1 MLKHAEVWRALD
13 KLAAENG
20 LSASGLARK
29 AGLDPTAFNKSK
41 RINPQGKPR
50 WPTMESV
57 AKVLDATDATLADYA
72 RILGPAGGRSGRRYP
87 VIGLAKAGQGGF
99 FDDAGYP
106 TGSGWDEVDGPD
118 VGDSNAYALEITGDS
133 MSPVY
138 RPGDIIIVSP
148 AAPMK
153 AGDRVVA
160 RTRGGEV
167 MAKELIRRNTRRV
180 ELKSVNSRHIDPVIP
195 AKDLD
200 WIARIVWASQ

>member
-1 MLKHAEVWRALD
+1 MLKHAEIWRALD

-57 AKVLDATDATLADYA
+57 AKVLDATDATLAEYA

-106 TGSGWDEVDGPD
+106 TGSGWDEVEGPD
-118 VGDSNAYALEITGDS
+118 VGDPNAYALEITGES
-133 MSPVY
+133 MVPVY
-138 RPGDIIIVSP
+138 RPRDVIIVSP
-148 AAPMK
+148 AAPTK
-153 AGDRVVA
+153 AGDRVVV

-167 MAKELIRRNTRRV
+167 MAKELIRRTARRI
-180 ELKSVNSRHIDPVIP
+180 ELKSVSTRHVDPVVA

-200 WIARIVWASQ
+200 WIARIMWVSQ

>member
-1 MLKHAEVWRALD
+1 MLKHAEIWRALD

-57 AKVLDATDATLADYA
+57 AKVLDATDATLAEYA

-106 TGSGWDEVDGPD
+106 TGSGWDEVEGPD
-118 VGDSNAYALEITGDS
+118 VGDANAYALEITGES
-133 MSPVY
+133 MMPVY
-138 RPGDIIIVSP
+138 RPRDVIIVSP

-153 AGDRVVA
+153 AGDRVVV
-160 RTRGGEV
+160 RTRSGEV
-167 MAKELIRRNTRRV
+167 MAKELIRRTTRRV
-180 ELKSVNSRHIDPVIP
+180 ELKSVNSRHIDPVIA
-195 AKDLD
+195 AKELD
-200 WIARIVWASQ
+200 WIARIMWVSQ